1 MLVRQNRSLDIDR
14 KCKQDA
20 NYLFCE
26 VAHASYIQAKEF
38 DADDGYQN
46 RHYDKALHHYMLVRQ
61 NRSCDID
68 RNSKQGANYPF
79 CEVAHASYVQAKEFD
94 SDENSHHNKA
104 VNVAQALIL
113 KLKAINVENYKK
125 KCFQFE

>member
-1 MLVRQNRSLDIDR
+1 MYKVYTKSFLFASYHYMVIRQNRSCDINR
-14 KCKQDA
+14 NSKQDA

-46 RHYDKALHHYMLVRQ
+46 RHHD
-61 NRSCDID
+61 
-68 RNSKQGANYPF
+68 
-79 CEVAHASYVQAKEFD
+79 
-94 SDENSHHNKA
+94 KA

-113 KLKAINVENYKK
+113 KLKTINVENHKK
-125 KCFQFE
+125 KCIQFE